1 MGHDGVAPPPTNAV
15 VCAIHLD
22 VYRENVTRTNIDI
35 DDDLVTGVMRRYG
48 LSTKREAVD
57 FALRQV
63 SVVPMTTREMHA
75 MRGSGWGADLEA
87 VRSGERDEVAAQW
100 GEG

>member
-1 MGHDGVAPPPTNAV
+1 VYD
-15 VCAIHLD
+15 IHLP
-22 VYRENVTRTNIDI
+22 VYRVGVSRTNIDI
-35 DDDLVTGVMRRYG
+35 DDDLVAGVMRRYG

-75 MRGSGWGADLEA
+75 MRGSGWGADLEEI
-87 VRSGERDEVAAQW
+87 RSGEGAEVAAQW

>member
-1 MGHDGVAPPPTNAV
+1 MTAHGGV
-15 VCAIHLD
+15 CE
-22 VYRENVTRTNIDI
+22 VYALCVSRTNIDI
-35 DDDLVTGVMRRYG
+35 DDDLVAGVMRRYG

-75 MRGSGWGADLEA
+75 MRGSGWGADVEEIQ
-87 VRSGERDEVAAQW
+87 SGEGAEVAAQW